1 MAGDWIKVEKATPRK
16 REVLIIAGKLK
27 IHPDHAFGL
36 CFRFWS
42 WCDDNLSDRYASG
55 VTEALLDQLLG
66 YDGFATAA
74 VDVGWLLSRNGSIE
88 VPNFDRHLSQSAKK
102 RALSKDRNKSK
113 RKRDASSVTKASPE
127 KRREEKS
134 IKKEREAIPDPV
146 AVPEFAAPT
155 ADQVQSYIDYEHSL
169 NPNWP
174 RATDLTGESFVDH
187 YNAQGWVSGNG
198 IPIVNWRSKVKI
210 WGNKAPK
217 AGKGGA
223 ARKVSTNATFAQQKS
238 NGNDEEV
245 ERFIRSK
252 VAKAQTVDAVEAK
265 KIEVKP

>member
-1 MAGDWIKVEKATPRK
+1 MAGDWIKVEKVTPRK

-113 RKRDASSVTKASPE
+113 RKRDASSVTEASPE

-134 IKKEREAIPDPV
+134 IKERERGGAVIPESLDTK
-146 AVPEFAAPT
+146 EFVKVWG
-155 ADQVQSYIDYEHSL
+155 Q
-169 NPNWP
+169 W
-174 RATDLTGESFVDH
+174 RAWCLS
-187 YNAQGWVSGNG
+187 VSGKPFNEIQG
-198 IPIVNWRSKVKI
+198 ELQLQDLVKRGHDKAIDDLKLTMQMSQRLGRI
-210 WGNKAPK
+210 WDSDKEKPK
-217 AGKGGA
+217 SPEASQPLAAIAKG
-223 ARKVSTNATFAQQKS
+223 
-238 NGNDEEV
+238 
-245 ERFIRSK
+245 ERW
-252 VAKAQTVDAVEAK
+252 
-265 KIEVKP
+265 

>member
-1 MAGDWIKVEKATPRK
+1 MAGDWIKVEKVTPRK

-102 RALSKDRNKSK
+102 RALSKDRNKTK

-134 IKKEREAIPDPV
+134 IKREREVTPDPV
-146 AVPEFAAPT
+146 AMVPPT
-155 ADQVQSYIDYEHSL
+155 AEEVQAFIDYEHSL

-187 YNAQGWVSGNG
+187 YNAQGWVAGNG
-198 IPIVNWRSKVKI
+198 IPIVDWKSKVKT

-217 AGKGGA
+217 ASKGKDSGKSAGQQQYENGMA
-223 ARKVSTNATFAQQKS
+223 ALE
-238 NGNDEEV
+238 G
-245 ERFIRSK
+245 I
-252 VAKAQTVDAVEAK
+252 
-265 KIEVKP
+265 